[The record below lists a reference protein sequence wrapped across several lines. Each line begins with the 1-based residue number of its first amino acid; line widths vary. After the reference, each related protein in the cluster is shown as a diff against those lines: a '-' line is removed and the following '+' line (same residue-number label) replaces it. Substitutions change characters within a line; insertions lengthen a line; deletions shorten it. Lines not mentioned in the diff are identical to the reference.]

1 MTILTTFHA
10 GDAGSPARRER
21 ATSEPSEIARELGR
35 VGVDFE
41 RWRATSELPPGAGQ
55 DDVLA
60 AYRADV
66 ERLSARGGYRSADV
80 VRMHPDHP
88 DREAMR
94 KKFLAEHTH
103 ADDEVRFFVEGAGAF
118 YVREAGSGRVLKIV
132 AERGDLLRLP
142 AGTPHWF
149 DMGPDPYIA
158 AIRLF
163 VTPEGWTAR
172 FTGDGIALRVPGYLP

>member
-10 GDAGSPARRER
+10 GDASSPVRRER
-21 ATSEPSEIARELGR
+21 ATSEAGEIARELGR

-55 DDVLA
+55 EDVLG

-66 ERLSARGGYRSADV
+66 ERLSVKGGYHSADV

-88 DREAMR
+88 EREAIR

-118 YVREAGSGRVLKIV
+118 YIRDQDGRRVLKIV

-142 AGTPHWF
+142 AGTRHWF
-149 DMGPDPYIA
+149 DMGPDPYFA

-163 VTPEGWTAR
+163 VTAEGWGAR
-172 FTGDGIALRVPGYLP
+172 FTGDASAERVPGYLP